1 MLAPKAL
8 LAERL
13 ITRKVSIAPLV
24 TFRILFGLLML
35 ASIVRFWAYGW
46 IHQLYIAPKV
56 YFPFLPGVEPL
67 PGVGMYVV
75 FSAMATAAAGIA
87 LGWFYRLSTATFFV
101 LFTYVELIDKTNYLN
116 HYYFVSLV
124 AFLLIWI
131 PAHGDF
137 SLDVRR
143 GARRPTDQV
152 PVGFLNLLRF
162 QLVVVYFF
170 AGLAKI
176 NSDWLLKAQPMKMW
190 LSANAYRPVLG
201 TILRYKVTAYLFSW
215 FGMVYDLSIPFF
227 LSLKATRQ
235 LAFFCVVVFHLMTW
249 WLFPIGMFPFIMI
262 GLTTVFFSPGQH
274 LKVLTILK
282 SLFRWQVRPEVRP
295 TAISHPLLK
304 LFVVFIA
311 LQVLIPLR
319 YLSYPGDVFWNE
331 AGYRF
336 SWRVMLMEKA
346 GSATYYVR
354 DRDTGQQSMVA
365 NYEHLSLQQEKMMA
379 TQPDILV
386 QYAHYLHDH
395 YEELG
400 MTDPIVTAEVFVT
413 LNGQPSR
420 RFISPEIDL
429 SKESIIGSYSLVVP
443 LDH

>member
-1 MLAPKAL
+1 MLTSKAL

-13 ITRKVSIAPLV
+13 ITEKVSIAPLV
-24 TFRILFGLLML
+24 TFRILFGLLMF

-143 GARRPTDQV
+143 GTRRPTDQV

-227 LSLKATRQ
+227 LSLKATRR

-262 GLTTVFFSPGQH
+262 GLTTVFFSPEVH

-304 LFVVFIA
+304 LFAVFIA

-354 DRDTGQQSMVA
+354 DKDTGQQSMVA
-365 NYEHLSLQQEKMMA
+365 NYEHLTPQQEKMMA

-395 YEELG
+395 YEGLG

-420 RFISPEIDL
+420 RFISPEVDL
-429 SKESIIGSYSLVVP
+429 SKEPIIGSYSLVAP

>member
-13 ITRKVSIAPLV
+13 ITGKVSIAPLV
-24 TFRILFGLLML
+24 TFRILFGLLMF

-75 FSAMATAAAGIA
+75 FSVMSIAAAGIA
-87 LGWFYRLSTATFFV
+87 LGWFYRISTTAFFV

-143 GARRPTDQV
+143 GTRRPTDQV

-201 TILRYKVTAYLFSW
+201 TLLRYKVTAYLFSW

-227 LSLKATRQ
+227 LSLKATRRV
-235 LAFFCVVVFHLMTW
+235 AFFCVVVFHLMTW

-304 LFVVFIA
+304 LFAVFIA

-365 NYEHLSLQQEKMMA
+365 NYEHLTPQQEKMMA

-429 SKESIIGSYSLVVP
+429 SKESIIGSYSLVAP
-443 LDH
+443 LYH